1 MENPLSQLC
10 YVSTAVRLMSRD
22 SLTEILQTARRNN
35 AQRNI
40 TGLLLYKDMSFLQIV
55 EGKAADVHELYE
67 AIRSDPRHHRVS
79 LMFET
84 EIEQREFGEWAMG
97 FYQPEAEEF
106 EYLPNYSD
114 FMQSGLIHRSLFE
127 DQSRARGILNHFRK
141 LS

>member
-1 MENPLSQLC
+1 MDNPLIQLC

-22 SLTEILQTARRNN
+22 GLTEILQSAGRNN

-40 TGLLLYKDMSFLQIV
+40 TGLLLYKDMSFLQII
-55 EGKAADVHELYE
+55 EGRAADVHELFDT
-67 AIRSDPRHHRVS
+67 IGTDPRHHRVS
-79 LMFET
+79 LLFET

-97 FYQPEAEEF
+97 FYQPAAEEF